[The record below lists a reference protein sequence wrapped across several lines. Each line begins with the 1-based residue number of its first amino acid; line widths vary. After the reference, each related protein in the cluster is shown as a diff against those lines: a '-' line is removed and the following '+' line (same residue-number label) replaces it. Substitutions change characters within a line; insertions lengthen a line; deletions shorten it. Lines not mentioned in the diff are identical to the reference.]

1 MDLVAAAADPNVTLR
16 LFLTDTGETGPIE
29 HGRLPNRT
37 FARRVANADIVQA
50 IDGYQQS
57 SQDRRSRTLCYVCGP
72 PRMTDEFVDLLG
84 QQPGMAKERVLCEKW
99 W

>member
-1 MDLVAAAADPNVTLR
+1 MDLVAAAADSNVTLR
-16 LFLTDTGETGPIE
+16 LFLTDTGGTGPIE

-50 IDGYQQS
+50 IDGYRQS
-57 SQDRRSRTLCYVCGP
+57 SQDCRSRTLCYVCGP
-72 PRMTDEFVDLLG
+72 PRMTDEFVDFLG